1 MHNYRQDFP
10 LLHGD
15 KSLVYLD
22 SAASAQKPNSV
33 ILAMQEMMQKKYA
46 NVHRGL
52 YPLSEEATLI
62 YEGAREKV
70 REYLNARSQKEII
83 FTKNATEAINLVAR
97 AWGEEQ
103 ICENDAI
110 ITFETEHHSNY
121 LPWLMLV
128 KKKNARLITVP
139 IVRST
144 GEIDWDS
151 LCRSVQENK
160 AKIKLFAVS
169 HVSNVSGL
177 ANPIS
182 KIVGMARE
190 VGAKVLVDGC
200 QAVAHMPINVLDL
213 DVDFYVFSGHK
224 LYGPTGIGVLYAKRD
239 ILEYMP
245 PFLYGGEMVLQVS
258 PNAEEVIWKELPW
271 KFESGTPSIV
281 EAVGLAA
288 AIEYVRQIGWNVI
301 IEKEAK
307 LKTYF
312 EMRIKELG
320 WVRMVGEGAMSKK
333 IAVYSMLTE
342 KIHPHDLAH
351 YLGQK
356 GICVRAGNHCNQ
368 LLHSA
373 IRADASL
380 RVSMAIY
387 SEESEID
394 QFIEGMREA
403 FLRLG

>member
-10 LLHGD
+10 LLHND
-15 KSLVYLD
+15 KVIVYLD

-33 ILAMQEMMQKKYA
+33 ILAMQEMMQKNYA

-103 ICENDAI
+103 IYENDVI

-121 LPWLMLV
+121 LPWLMLA
-128 KKKNARLITVP
+128 KKKRARLITVP

-151 LCRSVQENK
+151 LCRSVEENK
-160 AKIKLFAVS
+160 SKIKLFAVS
-169 HVSNVSGL
+169 HVSNVLGL
-177 ANPIS
+177 INPIPE
-182 KIVGMARE
+182 IVRMARE

-200 QAVAHMPINVLDL
+200 QAVAHVPVNVLDL
-213 DVDFYVFSGHK
+213 DVDYYVFSGHK

-258 PNAEEVIWKELPW
+258 SKVEEVIWKELPW
-271 KFESGTPSIV
+271 KFESGTPPIV
-281 EAVGLAA
+281 EAAGLAA
-288 AIEYVRQIGWNVI
+288 AIEYVEEIGWNVI
-301 IEKEAK
+301 SEKETK
-307 LKTYF
+307 LKAYF
-312 EMRIKELG
+312 EMRIKELS
-320 WVRMVGEGAMSKK
+320 WVRIVGESARSKK
-333 IAVYSMLTE
+333 IAVYSILTE

-373 IRADASL
+373 IKADASL

-387 SEESEID
+387 SEEDEID

-403 FLRLG
+403 FSMLG

>member
-1 MHNYRQDFP
+1 
-10 LLHGD
+10 
-15 KSLVYLD
+15 
-22 SAASAQKPNSV
+22 
-33 ILAMQEMMQKKYA
+33 
-46 NVHRGL
+46 
-52 YPLSEEATLI
+52 
-62 YEGAREKV
+62 
-70 REYLNARSQKEII
+70 
-83 FTKNATEAINLVAR
+83 
-97 AWGEEQ
+97 
-103 ICENDAI
+103 
-110 ITFETEHHSNY
+110 
-121 LPWLMLV
+121 
-128 KKKNARLITVP
+128 
-139 IVRST
+139 
-144 GEIDWDS
+144 
-151 LCRSVQENK
+151 
-160 AKIKLFAVS
+160 
-169 HVSNVSGL
+169 
-177 ANPIS
+177 
-182 KIVGMARE
+182 
-190 VGAKVLVDGC
+190 
-200 QAVAHMPINVLDL
+200 
-213 DVDFYVFSGHK
+213 
-224 LYGPTGIGVLYAKRD
+224 
-239 ILEYMP
+239 
-245 PFLYGGEMVLQVS
+245 MVLQVS